1 MRVGLVFLLVLALSV
16 ESACSQTVFLPF
28 TLETDAG
35 PISLISQTRGSAA
48 LELREGTISLAQPG
62 EYVWTLQQP
71 YTVMENL
78 SIEIEYTLEYS
89 YRENTE
95 KQNDPRETQGGR
107 GGLVSLKAGDAR
119 VFWELPLDFDTSRE
133 GSALITSIQYAI
145 PLRPGI
151 LTHLTVR
158 VAPFRD
164 GALLSAEKLKI
175 RGIRLVPRWFGFK
188 QEGQV
193 LSLSPFVSRE
203 GPSFVIRLP
212 KEYHCLGPQ
221 EVEVHQEPSVGGKL
235 QVDSFQYE
243 GAGSFFIP
251 WGALPEEPSPIVYTA
266 SQAPSCLMIRSGG
279 VPLPRPLSVDP
290 AVILAYHQNRWRD
303 PRYELFSW
311 DRYPSILIF
320 DMASYALQDR
330 FFKRLAFF
338 VEKKGF
344 RGKLWNNEEIEEF
357 RGWNA
362 HDYRAEDLAQFFSVA
377 AEIAFPLNQEEQE
390 LRELLLANGIIQKGD
405 DFSPYLPGRGA
416 VLSIARGAEEYLRT
430 LFLVHEGFHGLF
442 FIDPEFQEFAGA
454 RWKELDPK
462 AKRFLTGYFSLDS
475 LQYDTA
481 NEYLM
486 KNELMAY
493 VLQQNVGAAS
503 HYFGSVLPSR
513 LYQTGWGRSF
523 LPLQDRKTGTWPL
536 LARLLTAEAQAF
548 NRFVQERY
556 GLTAGKVWRLTIRRE

>member
-1 MRVGLVFLLVLALSV
+1 
-16 ESACSQTVFLPF
+16 
-28 TLETDAG
+28 
-35 PISLISQTRGSAA
+35 
-48 LELREGTISLAQPG
+48 
-62 EYVWTLQQP
+62 
-71 YTVMENL
+71 
-78 SIEIEYTLEYS
+78 
-89 YRENTE
+89 
-95 KQNDPRETQGGR
+95 
-107 GGLVSLKAGDAR
+107 
-119 VFWELPLDFDTSRE
+119 
-133 GSALITSIQYAI
+133 
-145 PLRPGI
+145 
-151 LTHLTVR
+151 
-158 VAPFRD
+158 
-164 GALLSAEKLKI
+164 
-175 RGIRLVPRWFGFK
+175 
-188 QEGQV
+188 
-193 LSLSPFVSRE
+193 
-203 GPSFVIRLP
+203 
-212 KEYHCLGPQ
+212 
-221 EVEVHQEPSVGGKL
+221 
-235 QVDSFQYE
+235 
-243 GAGSFFIP
+243 
-251 WGALPEEPSPIVYTA
+251 
-266 SQAPSCLMIRSGG
+266 
-279 VPLPRPLSVDP
+279 
-290 AVILAYHQNRWRD
+290 
-303 PRYELFSW
+303 
-311 DRYPSILIF
+311 
-320 DMASYALQDR
+320 
-330 FFKRLAFF
+330 
-338 VEKKGF
+338 
-344 RGKLWNNEEIEEF
+344 KLWKDEEIEEF

-390 LRELLLANGIIQKGD
+390 LKELLLANGIIQKGD

>member
-1 MRVGLVFLLVLALSV
+1 MGIGLVLLLVLALSV
-16 ESACSQTVFLPF
+16 ESSCSQTVFLPF
-28 TLETDAG
+28 TLETEAG
-35 PISLISQTRGSAA
+35 PISLISHSRGSAA

-71 YTVMENL
+71 YTVTENL
-78 SIEIEYTLEYS
+78 SIEIEYTPEYS

-95 KQNDPRETQGGR
+95 KQNAPRETQGGR
-107 GGLVSLKAGDAR
+107 AGLVSLKAGDAR

-158 VAPFRD
+158 VTPVRD
-164 GALLSAEKLKI
+164 GAFLSAGKVKI
-175 RGIRLVPRWFGFK
+175 RGIRLVPRWFGFRK
-188 QEGQV
+188 EGQV
-193 LSLSPFVSRE
+193 LSLSPFVSWE
-203 GPSFVIRLP
+203 GDTFVIRLS
-212 KEYHCLGPQ
+212 KEYQCKGPQ
-221 EVEVHQEPSVGGKL
+221 RIEIQQNSTIMGTLRVHTFSYQGS
-235 QVDSFQYE
+235 
-243 GAGSFFIP
+243 GSFFIP
-251 WGALPEEPSPIVYTA
+251 WGALPEEASTFVYTA
-266 SQAPSCLMIRSGG
+266 SQSPRSVIVSSGL
-279 VPLPRPLSVDP
+279 VPLPHPLSVDP
-290 AVILAYHQNRWRD
+290 AVILAYRQDRWRD
-303 PRYELFSW
+303 SRYELFSW

-344 RGKLWNNEEIEEF
+344 RGKLWKDEEIEEF

-377 AEIAFPLNQEEQE
+377 AATAFPLNQEEQE

-405 DFSPYLPGRGA
+405 DLSPYLPGRGA

-430 LFLVHEGFHGLF
+430 LFLVHESFHGLF

-454 RWKELDPK
+454 RWKKLDLK
-462 AKRFLTGYFSLDS
+462 AKRFLAGYFSLDS

-513 LYQTGWGRSF
+513 LYRTGWGRSF
-523 LPLQDRKTGTWPL
+523 LPPQDRKTGTWPL
-536 LARLLTAEAQAF
+536 LARLFTAEAQAF

>member
-16 ESACSQTVFLPF
+16 ESSCSQTVFLPF
-28 TLETDAG
+28 PLETDAG

-71 YTVMENL
+71 YTVTENL

-193 LSLSPFVSRE
+193 LSLSPFVSWE
-203 GPSFVIRLP
+203 GDTFVIQPSKKYLC
-212 KEYHCLGPQ
+212 KGPQ
-221 EVEVHQEPSVGGKL
+221 GIEIQQNPTVMGTLRVHTFSYQGS
-235 QVDSFQYE
+235 
-243 GAGSFFIP
+243 GSFFIP
-251 WGALPEEPSPIVYTA
+251 WGALPEEASTFVYTA
-266 SQAPSCLMIRSGG
+266 SQSPGSMIVSSGL

-290 AVILAYHQNRWRD
+290 
-303 PRYELFSW
+303 
-311 DRYPSILIF
+311 
-320 DMASYALQDR
+320 
-330 FFKRLAFF
+330 
-338 VEKKGF
+338 
-344 RGKLWNNEEIEEF
+344 
-357 RGWNA
+357 
-362 HDYRAEDLAQFFSVA
+362 
-377 AEIAFPLNQEEQE
+377 
-390 LRELLLANGIIQKGD
+390 
-405 DFSPYLPGRGA
+405 
-416 VLSIARGAEEYLRT
+416 
-430 LFLVHEGFHGLF
+430 
-442 FIDPEFQEFAGA
+442 
-454 RWKELDPK
+454 
-462 AKRFLTGYFSLDS
+462 
-475 LQYDTA
+475 
-481 NEYLM
+481 
-486 KNELMAY
+486 
-493 VLQQNVGAAS
+493 
-503 HYFGSVLPSR
+503 
-513 LYQTGWGRSF
+513 
-523 LPLQDRKTGTWPL
+523 
-536 LARLLTAEAQAF
+536 
-548 NRFVQERY
+548 
-556 GLTAGKVWRLTIRRE
+556 